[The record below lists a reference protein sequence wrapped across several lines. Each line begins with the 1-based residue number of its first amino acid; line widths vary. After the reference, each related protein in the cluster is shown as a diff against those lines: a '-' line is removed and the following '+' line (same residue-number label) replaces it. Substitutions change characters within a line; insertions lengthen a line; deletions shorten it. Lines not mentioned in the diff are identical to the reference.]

1 MIGHI
6 VLLIGYILQL
16 WLIGKS
22 FAFERDA
29 QSAMIAKRWRRI
41 RFAATV
47 AIPLPELIAF
57 FVWCVEYSLEMAVVL
72 VMMEAIPLVLVLWFI
87 LKMIYSVNSS
97 K

>member
-6 VLLIGYILQL
+6 VLLVGYIAQL
-16 WLIGKS
+16 WFIGKS

-29 QSAMIAKRWRRI
+29 VSAQIAKRWKSLRI
-41 RFAATV
+41 AATIG
-47 AIPLPELIAF
+47 IPLPMAVAF
-57 FVWCVEYSLEMAVVL
+57 FIWWLEYEHAMAVLL
-72 VMMEAIPLVLVLWFI
+72 VIMEAIPLALVLGFI